1 MRSALILAI
10 MLAVGVPALATAAPS
25 SASADHREPTAVVDL
40 FFSKLKAGPAVEAY
54 RTVWAGT
61 LMDKKAGQLQV
72 IADQTDSVLRYFGPV
87 TGWELLREGP
97 SSAHFQDK
105 TYILRTDGGP
115 LFFRF
120 HLFDNGTRWTISKL
134 TFNDD
139 YDKLSSTPTLQ

>member
-1 MRSALILAI
+1 MRSALILAS
-10 MLAVGVPALATAAPS
+10 MLAIGAPAVASAAPP
-25 SASADHREPTAVVDL
+25 AANLEHRESTAMVDL
-40 FFSKLKAGPAVEAY
+40 FFSKLKSGPAGEAY
-54 RTVWAGT
+54 RAIWAGT

-72 IADQTDSVLRYFGPV
+72 IADQTDSVLRYYGPI

-97 SSAHFQDK
+97 SSAHFQER
-105 TYILRTDGGP
+105 TYILRTEGGP
-115 LFFRF
+115 LVFRF